1 MLTYEIEGKTIEVLF
16 TLDAIDALD
25 HIYTIDM
32 NGIKFGA
39 GIQFAFTGLEQASPV
54 AIANVL
60 QAVQVGTKTRV
71 GKKAIMMFL
80 IENDNVEE
88 VANALAEELKKQP
101 LTKTTVKRMAV

>member
-25 HIYTIDM
+25 HVYTVDM
-32 NGIKFGA
+32 KGIKFGA
-39 GIQFAFTGLEQASPV
+39 GIQFAFTALEQASPV

-71 GKKAIMMFL
+71 GKKAIMNFL